1 MRQRGMMWEDA
12 RGVQSYM
19 GDECEKEEIRERVQE
34 WRDEQLSLPNT
45 CFSFVAHHDEGRL
58 GFT

>member
-1 MRQRGMMWEDA
+1 MMWEDA

-45 CFSFVAHHDEGRL
+45 FFSFVAHHDEGRL